1 MQTVST
7 ESEGGAVADEKMRT
21 GSVTSR
27 RGRIKAARI
36 NTGLIIDG
44 AADDE
49 TVRAAIEALKR
60 ISTGD
65 VSAAR
70 GIESAGEI
78 NVGVSYK
85 SAADSGPDEI
95 AAQLVALR
103 QALGDASGAG
113 APAEV
118 GQAAAMT
125 DQIIDSMRKRRPNSL
140 RRPKAKRVRELVD
153 VLARAGMLV
162 ETASGCATAVATAL
176 QLALDILGKIH

>member
-1 MQTVST
+1 M
-7 ESEGGAVADEKMRT
+7 ADENLRT

-36 NTGLIIDG
+36 NTGLIVDG
-44 AADDE
+44 AADGE
-49 TVRAAIEALKR
+49 TVRAAIQALKR
-60 ISTGD
+60 ISTGE
-65 VSAAR
+65 VSAGR

-78 NVGVSYK
+78 NVGISYR
-85 SAADSGPDEI
+85 SAGDSGPDEI

-103 QALGDASGAG
+103 QALSDASRAG
-113 APAEV
+113 APAEI

-125 DQIIDSMRKRRPNSL
+125 DQIIDSMRKRGRKSL
-140 RRPKAKRVRELVD
+140 RRPKTDRVRELVD